1 MMRSKQLRHY
11 FVVLAALATLGS
23 GIINLLYVLGQ
34 KFREPEAF
42 LQDVFPL
49 EFFHVSRFLSLLL
62 GFALIV
68 SSINI
73 YKRKKRAFLLV
84 LLLSGFSVVFHLV
97 KGLNIKEA
105 AFSLMLIVVLLIARK
120 NFTVKSS
127 VPEVRWALARLTLA
141 FSAAVGYGVLGFWL
155 LDKRH
160 FGLDF
165 NTWDSIRNTLSILT
179 FNRPDSLV
187 PLTRFARWFMRS
199 LDLITV
205 TTILYG
211 LYVLFRPVIYRFRTR
226 PLERARALEILKSHG
241 RSSLDLFKV
250 AQDKSYYFSASQN
263 TFLAYRVGGSFAVV
277 LADPVGPKEEIPG
290 IIRDFR
296 DMCDG
301 NDWKLVFHQT
311 LPDFLPIYK
320 SHGFKKLKIGD
331 EAVVDLQEFGLEGK
345 RNKHLRHYTNQFD
358 KLGFKAVYHPTPVP
372 EDILTQVE
380 EVSDDWL
387 KIPGRRERTFTMGMF
402 TLSGVRETP
411 ILAAVDPDGK
421 IQAFMNI
428 MRDYQPGETT
438 IDLMRHRRQAPAG
451 IMDFLFIKLFERQ
464 REAGYK
470 RFSLGLAP
478 MSGFQEHEAP
488 SREER
493 AVHDFLQRMNFLFSY
508 SGMLHYKGKF
518 ATFWEPRY
526 TIYRN
531 VLDLPRMAIAV
542 ARVSEI
548 RARNLK
554 KEITDVEP

>member
-1 MMRSKQLRHY
+1 MRSKQLRHY

-23 GIINLLYVLGQ
+23 GIINVLYVLGQ
-34 KFREPEAF
+34 KFREPQAF

-49 EFFHVSRFLSLLL
+49 EFLHISRFLSLLL

-97 KGLNIKEA
+97 KGLNIREA
-105 AFSLMLIVVLLIARK
+105 AFSLVLIVILLIARR

-141 FSAAVGYGVLGFWL
+141 FSVAIGYGVLGFWL

-165 NTWDSIRNTLSILT
+165 NTWDSIHNTLSILT
-179 FNRPDSLV
+179 FNKPDTLV
-187 PLTRFARWFMRS
+187 PLTRYARWFMRS
-199 LDLITV
+199 LDLITA

-211 LYVLFRPVIYRFRTR
+211 LYVLFRPVIYRFRTL
-226 PLERARALEILKSHG
+226 PHERARALDVLESSG

-250 AQDKSYYFSASQN
+250 AQDKSYFFSPSQN
-263 TFLAYRVGGSFAVV
+263 TFLAYRMGGNFAVV
-277 LADPVGPKEEIPG
+277 LADPVGPEEKIPG

-296 DMCDG
+296 NMCNE

-311 LPDFLPIYK
+311 LPDFLPLYK
-320 SHGFKKLKIGD
+320 AQGFKKLKIGD
-331 EAVVDLQEFGLEGK
+331 EAIVDLNTFALEGK
-345 RNKHLRHYTNQFD
+345 RKKHLRHYTNQFD
-358 KLGFKAVYHPTPVP
+358 KLGFKAVYHPAPVP
-372 EDILTQVE
+372 EDILTQVK

-387 KIPGRRERTFTMGMF
+387 KIPGRRERTFTMGVF
-402 TLSGVRETP
+402 TLSGIRETP
-411 ILAAVDPDGK
+411 ILAAVDPVGK

-428 MRDYQPGETT
+428 MRDYRPGETT

-451 IMDFLFIKLFERQ
+451 VMDFLFIKLFERQ

-478 MSGFQEHEAP
+478 MSGFREHEEP

-518 ATFWEPRY
+518 ATSWEPRY

-531 VLDLPRMAIAV
+531 VLDLPRMAIAI

-548 RARNLK
+548 RGRAI
-554 KEITDVEP
+554 KEDEIDAES